1 MVRFGACMIL
11 LLPPAA
17 TAAAALASSSVS
29 VLAGVVSMEMTA
41 RAAGDGQRDWVS
53 ALTNNG
59 IIHLTLENP
68 IPAVN
73 LWRMAR
79 KRKSSVKKKFIP
91 LFCCFYLHIFTSGRF
106 KLPFTWRNGNLAFA
120 TNS

>member
-91 LFCCFYLHIFTSGRF
+91 LFVVFICTSLQVGD
-106 KLPFTWRNGNLAFA
+106 LSCPSLGEMVI
-120 TNS
+120 